1 MFPPDFTT
9 ARQPIIDGIIESVAA
24 ALVATFMGALLSIPL
39 GLMAARNVAFN
50 KFVYFLSRLFL
61 LFVRGIPELIIAVIF
76 IAAIG
81 LGPVPG
87 TLALAFG
94 TSGFLAK
101 LVADAVEE
109 VNPTPREAVFAV
121 GATRTQEI
129 ATSVVPQAIPAIVS
143 NLLYA
148 LDINLRTSTILG
160 IVGGGGIGFI
170 LFNAL
175 RVLKLQTVGAVLIT
189 IFVVVY
195 AIELLSGWIRKKII

>member
-1 MFPPDFTT
+1 
-9 ARQPIIDGIIESVAA
+9 
-24 ALVATFMGALLSIPL
+24 
-39 GLMAARNVAFN
+39 MAARNVAFN
-50 KFVYFLSRLFL
+50 KFVYLLSRLFL

-109 VNPTPREAVFAV
+109 INPTPREAVFAV
-121 GATRTQEI
+121 GATRNQEI
-129 ATSVVPQAIPAIVS
+129 ATSVVPQAMPAIVS

-195 AIELLSGWIRKKII
+195 AIELLSGWIRKKIL

>member
-1 MFPPDFTT
+1 
-9 ARQPIIDGIIESVAA
+9 
-24 ALVATFMGALLSIPL
+24 
-39 GLMAARNVAFN
+39 
-50 KFVYFLSRLFL
+50 
-61 LFVRGIPELIIAVIF
+61 
-76 IAAIG
+76 
-81 LGPVPG
+81 
-87 TLALAFG
+87 
-94 TSGFLAK
+94 LAK